1 MDKSHQAIFRLLTYK
16 YKFYKYKFIFDGEF
30 TQKENKLLTDYAN
43 NFIATAENDELA
55 DIQAE
60 EISQIIED
68 AASDYRKAI
77 LNIPIPNPEEW
88 GVISEWDILRQLVTK
103 DASLINQKS
112 RRRMALTILLNMALI
127 PEFTDDQE
135 SDYIELIHSQWVG
148 MNDGWTEHDFQEC
161 LDLYEKS

>member
-16 YKFYKYKFIFDGEF
+16 YKFVFDGEF
-30 TQKENKLLTDYAN
+30 TQKENKLLTAYAN
-43 NFIATAENDELA
+43 NFIATAENDELT

-68 AASDYRKAI
+68 AASNYRKAI

-88 GVISEWDILRQLVTK
+88 GAISEWDILRELVTK

-112 RRRMALTILLNMALI
+112 SRRMALTILLNMASI
-127 PEFTDDQE
+127 PEFKDDHL
-135 SDYIELIHSQWVG
+135 SNYIELIHADWVG
-148 MNDGWTEHDFQEC
+148 MNDDWTQHDFQEY